1 MEEKKSLWLRILEPV
16 VLGLGALGFLL
27 VCSLSTTP
35 LLSYEVGQDAAFFR
49 LVGQGMTQ
57 GLLPYRDFFDMKGP
71 YLFWMEYLGQRLLFG
86 RLGVF
91 LVQWV
96 CLTGSLVFAKKCMD
110 VAFPEKGCPLILGLL
125 LLVPCAVVLSYTMQG
140 GGLTEELSLPFLM
153 PCLYLCLRYLRGTR
167 LPSPENQDHPPL
179 WGFLYGLVFGI
190 MALIRI
196 TNAALLGAILL
207 TVTVNLFLWK
217 RFRNFFANGAAFLLG
232 ALVGVLPGL
241 LWAWWRGILGE
252 MMNQVFLFG
261 FRYSGEAGLTQKLI
275 SLLNLWPCLFT
286 GLLPLIVLTVYRVR
300 DWKSWVFTLSSLA
313 TLLLA
318 AAMGNGYAHYFVLSL
333 PLTVYGAYLLA
344 DQTRKRFRRRAGDRV
359 VCLVLSLLLL
369 LGSLGAQWP
378 LLYPRAIAEIRYAMY
393 CVLSH
398 QEDRRESEGV
408 KALVS
413 QVPEGETVY
422 IYGFPSCSRL
432 YLLSGRMPPIRYCDW
447 QEHYIALAPEI
458 GAAIEAYLRIGSYV
472 LTPETGIAPREIR
485 ELLQKDYEILDTR
498 EEMILW
504 GRKAE

>member
-1 MEEKKSLWLRILEPV
+1 MEQNKSLWLRILEPV
-16 VLGLGALGFLL
+16 VLGLAALGFLL
-27 VCSLSTTP
+27 ICSLSTTP

-71 YLFWMEYLGQRLLFG
+71 YLFWMEYLGQRLIFG

-96 CLTGSLVFAKKCMD
+96 CLTVTLVFAKKSLD
-110 VAFPEKGCPLILGLL
+110 VACPKKGCPLVLGLFML
-125 LLVPCAVVLSYTMQG
+125 LPCAVILSYTMQG

-153 PCLYLCLRYLRGTR
+153 PCLYVFLRYLRGTR

-207 TVTVNLFLWK
+207 TVTVNLFVWK
-217 RFRNFFANGAAFLLG
+217 RFRNFFANVGAFLLG
-232 ALVGVLPGL
+232 VLAGVLPGL
-241 LWAWWRGILGE
+241 LWAWWRGILGD
-252 MMNQVFLFG
+252 MLNQVFLFG
-261 FRYSGEAGLTQKLI
+261 FRYSGEAGFPQKLR
-275 SLLNLWPCLFT
+275 SLLTLWPCLFT

-300 DWKSWVFTLSSLA
+300 DWKSWLFTLSALG

-333 PLTVYGAYLLA
+333 PMAVYGAYLLA
-344 DQTRKRFRRRAGDRV
+344 AQTRKRFRRRAGDRV

-369 LGSLGAQWP
+369 LGSLGVQWP

-393 CVLSH
+393 CARTH
-398 QEDRRESEGV
+398 QEDSRESDAL
-408 KALVS
+408 KALLS
-413 QVPEGETVY
+413 RVPEEADVY
-422 IYGFPSCSRL
+422 IYGFASCSRL
-432 YLLSGRMPPIRYCDW
+432 YLLSGRMPSIRYCDW

-458 GAAIEAYLRIGSYV
+458 GEAITAYLQTGSYV

-485 ELLQKDYEILDTR
+485 ELLQQDYEVLDTR
-498 EEMILW
+498 ENMTLW
-504 GRKAE
+504 ERKAE

>member
-1 MEEKKSLWLRILEPV
+1 MEQNKSLWLRILEPV
-16 VLGLGALGFLL
+16 VLGLAALGFLL
-27 VCSLSTTP
+27 ICSLSTTP

-71 YLFWMEYLGQRLLFG
+71 YLFWMEYLGQRLIFG

-96 CLTGSLVFAKKCMD
+96 CLTVSLVFAKKSLD
-110 VAFPEKGCPLILGLL
+110 VAFPEKGCPLLLSLL
-125 LLVPCAVVLSYTMQG
+125 LMLPCAVILSYTMQG

-153 PCLYLCLRYLRGTR
+153 PCLYVFLRYLRGTR

-207 TVTVNLFLWK
+207 TVTVNLFAWK
-217 RFRNFFANGAAFLLG
+217 RFRNFFANVGSFLLG
-232 ALVGVLPGL
+232 VLVGVLPGL
-241 LWAWWRGILGE
+241 LWAWWRGILGD
-252 MMNQVFLFG
+252 MLNQVFVLG
-261 FRYSGEAGLTQKLI
+261 FRYSGEAGFIQKLM

-286 GLLPLIVLTVYRVR
+286 GLLPLIVLLIYRVR
-300 DWKSWVFTLSSLA
+300 DWKSWLFTLSALA

-333 PLTVYGAYLLA
+333 PLVVYGAYLLA
-344 DQTRKRFRRRAGDRV
+344 AQTRKRFRRRAGDRV
-359 VCLVLSLLLL
+359 ACLILSVLLL
-369 LGSLGAQWP
+369 LGSLAAQWP
-378 LLYPRAIAEIRYAMY
+378 LLYPQVNVEIRYAMY
-393 CVLSH
+393 FARTH
-398 QEDRRESEGV
+398 QENSREFDGL
-408 KALVS
+408 KALTA
-413 QVPEGETVY
+413 QVPEGEDVY

-432 YLLSGRMPPIRYCDW
+432 YLLSNRLPCLRYCDW
-447 QEHYIALAPEI
+447 QAHYIDLMPEI
-458 GAAIEAYLRIGSYV
+458 RETVTDYMKNGSYV
-472 LTPETGIAPREIR
+472 LTPQEEVSPREIQ
-485 ELLQKDYEILDTR
+485 ELLQIDYQILDTR
-498 EEMILW
+498 ENMILW
-504 GRKAE
+504 VRKAE

>member
-1 MEEKKSLWLRILEPV
+1 MEQNKSLWLRILEPV
-16 VLGLGALGFLL
+16 VLGLAALGFLL

-71 YLFWMEYLGQRLLFG
+71 YLFWMEYLGQRLIFG

-96 CLTGSLVFAKKCMD
+96 CLTASLVFAKKSLD
-110 VAFPEKGCPLILGLL
+110 LAFPEKGCPLLLSLL
-125 LLVPCAVVLSYTMQG
+125 LMLPCAVILSYTMQG

-153 PCLYLCLRYLRGTR
+153 PCLYVFLRYLRGTR

-207 TVTVNLFLWK
+207 TVTVNLLLWK
-217 RFRNFFANGAAFLLG
+217 RFRNFFANVASFLLG
-232 ALVGVLPGL
+232 VLVGVLPGL
-241 LWAWWRGILGE
+241 LWAWWRGILGD
-252 MMNQVFLFG
+252 MLNQVFVLG
-261 FRYSGEAGLTQKLI
+261 FRYSGEAGLIQKILGLMKI
-275 SLLNLWPCLFT
+275 WPCLFT
-286 GLLPLIVLTVYRVR
+286 GLPPLIVLLIYRVR
-300 DWKSWVFTLSSLA
+300 DWKSWLFTLSALA

-333 PLTVYGAYLLA
+333 PLVVYGAYLLTA
-344 DQTRKRFRRRAGDRV
+344 QIRKHFCRRAGDRV
-359 VCLVLSLLLL
+359 ACLILSVLLL
-369 LGSLGAQWP
+369 LGSLAAQWP
-378 LLYPRAIAEIRYAMY
+378 LLYPQVNVEIRYAMY
-393 CVLSH
+393 FARTH
-398 QEDRRESEGV
+398 QENSREFDGLN
-408 KALVS
+408 ALTA
-413 QVPEGETVY
+413 QVPEGEDVY

-432 YLLSGRMPPIRYCDW
+432 YLLSNRLPRLRYCDW
-447 QEHYIALAPEI
+447 QAHYIDLMPEI
-458 GAAIEAYLRIGSYV
+458 GETVTDYMKNGSYV
-472 LTPETGIAPREIR
+472 LTPQEEVSPREIQ

-498 EEMILW
+498 ENMILW
-504 GRKAE
+504 ERKAE

>member
-1 MEEKKSLWLRILEPV
+1 MEQNKSLWLRILEPV
-16 VLGLGALGFLL
+16 VLGLAALGFLL
-27 VCSLSTTP
+27 ICSLSTTP

-96 CLTGSLVFAKKCMD
+96 CLTVSLVFAKKSLD
-110 VAFPEKGCPLILGLL
+110 LAFPEKGCPLLLSLL
-125 LLVPCAVVLSYTMQG
+125 LMLPCAVILSYTMQG

-153 PCLYLCLRYLRGTR
+153 PCLYVFLRYLRGTR

-207 TVTVNLFLWK
+207 TVTVNLFAWK
-217 RFRNFFANGAAFLLG
+217 RFRNFFSNVALFLLG
-232 ALVGVLPGL
+232 ILVGVLPGL
-241 LWAWWRGILGE
+241 LWAWWRGILGD
-252 MMNQVFLFG
+252 MLNQVFVLG
-261 FRYSGEAGLTQKLI
+261 FRYSGEAGLIQKILGLMNI
-275 SLLNLWPCLFT
+275 WPCLFT
-286 GLLPLIVLTVYRVR
+286 GLPPLIVLLIYRVR
-300 DWKSWVFTLSSLA
+300 DWKSWLFTLSSLA

-333 PLTVYGAYLLA
+333 PLVVYGAYLLTA
-344 DQTRKRFRRRAGDRV
+344 QTRKHFCRRAGDRV
-359 VCLVLSLLLL
+359 VCLILSVLLL
-369 LGSLGAQWP
+369 LGSLAAQWP
-378 LLYPRAIAEIRYAMY
+378 LIYSKAIVEIRYAMY
-393 CVLSH
+393 CARTH
-398 QEDRRESEGV
+398 QESTREYDDLN
-408 KALVS
+408 ALVS
-413 QVPEGETVY
+413 QVPEGEDVY
-422 IYGFPSCSRL
+422 FYGSFSCSRM
-432 YLLSGRMPPIRYCDW
+432 YILSNRMPPLRYCDW
-447 QEHYIALAPEI
+447 QSHYILLMPGVGETVTD
-458 GAAIEAYLRIGSYV
+458 YMKNGSYV
-472 LTPETGIAPREIR
+472 LTPQEEVSPREIQ

-498 EEMILW
+498 DNMILW
-504 GRKAE
+504 VRKAE

>member
-1 MEEKKSLWLRILEPV
+1 MEQNKSLWLRILEPV
-16 VLGLGALGFLL
+16 VLGLAALGFLL

-96 CLTGSLVFAKKCMD
+96 CLTVTLVFAKKSLD
-110 VAFPEKGCPLILGLL
+110 VACPKKGCPLVLGLFML
-125 LLVPCAVVLSYTMQG
+125 LPCAVILSYTMQG

-153 PCLYLCLRYLRGTR
+153 PCLYVFLRYLRGTR

-207 TVTVNLFLWK
+207 TVTVNLFVWK
-217 RFRNFFANGAAFLLG
+217 RFRNFFANVGAFLLG
-232 ALVGVLPGL
+232 VLVGVLPGL
-241 LWAWWRGILGE
+241 LWAWWRGILGD
-252 MMNQVFLFG
+252 MLNQVFLFG
-261 FRYSGEAGLTQKLI
+261 FRYSGEAGFPQKLR
-275 SLLNLWPCLFT
+275 SLLTLWPCLFT
-286 GLLPLIVLTVYRVR
+286 GLLPLTVLTVYRVR
-300 DWKSWVFTLSSLA
+300 DWKSWLFTLTALG

-333 PLTVYGAYLLA
+333 PLVVYGAYLLA
-344 DQTRKRFRRRAGDRV
+344 AQTRKRFRRRAGDRV

-393 CVLSH
+393 CARTH
-398 QEDRRESEGV
+398 QEDSRESDAL
-408 KALVS
+408 KALLS
-413 QVPEGETVY
+413 QVPEEADVY
-422 IYGFPSCSRL
+422 IYGFASCSRL
-432 YLLSGRMPPIRYCDW
+432 YLLSDRMPAIRYCDW

-458 GAAIEAYLRIGSYV
+458 GEAITAYLQTGSYV

-485 ELLQKDYEILDTR
+485 ELLQQDYEVLDTR
-498 EEMILW
+498 ENMTLW